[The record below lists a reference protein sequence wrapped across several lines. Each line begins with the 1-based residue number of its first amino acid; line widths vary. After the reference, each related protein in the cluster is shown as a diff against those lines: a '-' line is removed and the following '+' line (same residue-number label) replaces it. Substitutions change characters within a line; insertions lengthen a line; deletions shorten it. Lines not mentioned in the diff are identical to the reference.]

1 MDLFITGLLFGL
13 GFLAAI
19 AIAAS
24 ICALAVLIVLF
35 VSYLATKVGKRK
47 FGKGTGNGSGAGR

>member
-13 GFLAAI
+13 GFIAAI
-19 AIAAS
+19 AIAVS

-35 VSYLATKVGKRK
+35 VSYLTTKVGKRGS
-47 FGKGTGNGSGAGR
+47 GKETGNGSGAGR

>member
-19 AIAAS
+19 AIAVS

-35 VSYLATKVGKRK
+35 VSYLTTKVGKRK
-47 FGKGTGNGSGAGR
+47 SRKETGSDSSTDR